1 MGFRALLDPFSGLT
15 SNPLT
20 GSGPARPLHANR
32 SMNNVVTS
40 KLPASVLGSI
50 AVAIRVLEI
59 VVLSFC
65 RGEFAVAASSNRG
78 GGGLTGVIGRFP
90 GVSSVNAGAVFSPLL
105 ETGFL
110 LDSSVNAKACFTG
123 VTADV
128 ESGFLGVVA
137 CRVALLVVGIFSE
150 SRIDGA
156 DSLLL
161 LDGDGV
167 VGTSSGRN
175 RGGTETR
182 GWARGFLGVATSGLK
197 ICEGNALSNTTG
209 RSLGRLGVV
218 EENPSGSNSRGRLDG
233 G

>member
-1 MGFRALLDPFSGLT
+1 M
-15 SNPLT
+15 
-20 GSGPARPLHANR
+20 
-32 SMNNVVTS
+32 
-40 KLPASVLGSI
+40 
-50 AVAIRVLEI
+50 
-59 VVLSFC
+59 
-65 RGEFAVAASSNRG
+65 AASSNRG

-90 GVSSVNAGAVFSPLL
+90 GVSSAKAGTVFNPLL

-110 LDSSVNAKACFTG
+110 LDSSLNAKACFTG

-128 ESGFLGVVA
+128 ESGFLGVVI
-137 CRVALLVVGIFSE
+137 CRVALLVVGMFSE

-167 VGTSSGRN
+167 MGTSGGKN

-182 GWARGFLGVATSGLK
+182 GWTRGFLGVTALGLK
-197 ICEGNALSNTTG
+197 ICEGNAFSKTTG
-209 RSLGRLGVV
+209 RGFGRLGVV
-218 EENPSGSNSRGRLDG
+218 EANPSGSNSRGRLDG